1 MGRVSIG
8 GDNDR
13 EGLNNH
19 DKEGRMFWG
28 TWSLLSRPDQLD
40 TGELILVVLEVG
52 LEFQVSLILV
62 FEIV

>member
-1 MGRVSIG
+1 
-8 GDNDR
+8 
-13 EGLNNH
+13 
-19 DKEGRMFWG
+19 MFWG

-52 LEFQVSLILV
+52 LEFRVSLILV